1 MIFLLTFLDI
11 LINNYTRYTSF
22 FFIIYLYNK
31 SYKCYLITALILDF
45 IIFDTYFYNLI
56 ILSTIYLFNKI
67 FKSLNKNNFFNYV
80 FINIFNFIIYIIISN
95 LFMYNSIE
103 NILISIG
110 NYLIVN
116 ILFFILS
123 YRLYSIA

>member
-31 SYKCYLITALILDF
+31 SYKYYLITALILDF

-110 NYLIVN
+110 NYLIIN
-116 ILFFILS
+116 ILFYILS

>member
-1 MIFLLTFLDI
+1 MIFLLAFLDI

-31 SYKCYLITALILDF
+31 SYKYYLITALILDF

-56 ILSTIYLFNKI
+56 ILSTIYLFSKI
-67 FKSLNKNNFFNYV
+67 FISLNKNNFFNYV

-110 NYLIVN
+110 NYLIIN
-116 ILFFILS
+116 ILFYILS